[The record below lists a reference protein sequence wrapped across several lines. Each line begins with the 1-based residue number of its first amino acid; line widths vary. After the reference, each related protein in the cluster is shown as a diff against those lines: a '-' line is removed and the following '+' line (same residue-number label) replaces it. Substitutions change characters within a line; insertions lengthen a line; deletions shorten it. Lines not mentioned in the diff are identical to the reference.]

1 MSDHLPGV
9 WSFHEAG
16 RQAFLV
22 AVTLTYVHVTFMK
35 QVGLA
40 QIGDEV
46 SIGIAI
52 EAGQH

>member
-1 MSDHLPGV
+1 
-9 WSFHEAG
+9 
-16 RQAFLV
+16 
-22 AVTLTYVHVTFMK
+22 MK